1 MKALDLINYFK
12 KKGLNGSEIA
22 KILGTTRATV
32 SRIES
37 GEIEKM
43 NMDMLERAAQ
53 KLNKSSSELLLE
65 LEK

>member
-1 MKALDLINYFK
+1 MKAINLINYFK
-12 KKGLNGSEIA
+12 NKGLNGSEIA

-43 NMDMLERAAQ
+43 NMDMLEKAAQ
-53 KLNKSSSELLLE
+53 KLNKTASELLLE